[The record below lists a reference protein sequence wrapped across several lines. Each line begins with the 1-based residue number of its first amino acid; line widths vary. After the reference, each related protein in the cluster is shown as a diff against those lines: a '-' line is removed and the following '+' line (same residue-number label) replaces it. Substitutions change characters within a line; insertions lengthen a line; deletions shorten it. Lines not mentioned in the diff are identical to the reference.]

1 MLFGV
6 EKLIDFAMDIT
17 KLNLANLVGKVMDE
31 IMEYLP
37 KLYWTLPGLPA
48 HLCQNVK
55 TARSIFRYHILLSKC
70 LCIAAKSP

>member
-1 MLFGV
+1 MVLGF
-6 EKLIDFAMDIT
+6 EKIIDSAMDID

-48 HLCQNVK
+48 HYVK
-55 TARSIFRYHILLSKC
+55 MSKLQC
-70 LCIAAKSP
+70 KFSYIMM